1 MISLSD
7 PNPLSCMTLVNLESE
22 SLAERK
28 SVVVAS
34 GPHEASVM
42 RSVTRSPA
50 FIQFESED
58 KLARVERVAGF
69 RGNRIVPHGG
79 YSRARLAFQSTTW
92 RLIDLIP
99 FVNSLKPNKSGT
111 V

>member
-1 MISLSD
+1 MLDSDLDVPD
-7 PNPLSCMTLVNLESE
+7 PNPLSCTTLVNLESE

-28 SVVVAS
+28 SVFVAS

-42 RSVTRSPA
+42 CSVARAPT

-58 KLARVERVAGF
+58 KLTKVERVAGF
-69 RGNRIVPHGG
+69 R
-79 YSRARLAFQSTTW
+79 TE
-92 RLIDLIP
+92 
-99 FVNSLKPNKSGT
+99 LKTSKTSNKE